1 VATLRLKYV
10 NSYRDRHG
18 KTRHYFRRRGSP
30 KFPLPGLPGSAVFN
44 EEYQRLLGQHAPEP
58 AKLSAGQPGTLAW
71 VIEKYR
77 DPTNKAWVKIK
88 PSTRRVY
95 ERHFVYLRNNY
106 GAAAFHTITEPH
118 VRAIR
123 NELAARPSV
132 ADAIVNKIGLLWAF
146 AKEHLEMKLGV
157 DPTRE
162 VASIHTETESAK
174 AWPEELCAA
183 IERHPNPGVV
193 RAYFLLRYTGQRRS
207 DVTRMKASQFDGTA
221 VQLYQMKTRTY
232 VWMPAHKRLIEH
244 LANRTDRGEYLLE
257 SRYKRQYNDQSLSR
271 LLAEACEGLGF
282 PGYSPHGLR
291 HLAGA
296 SLAEAG
302 CSVHEIMSI
311 LGHLTEKQAY
321 EYVRQANR
329 KKMAKSAM
337 AKWNAE

>member
-1 VATLRLKYV
+1 M
-10 NSYRDRHG
+10 
-18 KTRHYFRRRGSP
+18 
-30 KFPLPGLPGSAVFN
+30 
-44 EEYQRLLGQHAPEP
+44 EEYSRLLGTHAPDA
-58 AKLSAGQPGTLAW
+58 AKLSTGAPGTLGW
-71 VIEKYR
+71 VIDKYK
-77 DPTNKAWVKIK
+77 DPSNKAWAKIK
-88 PSTRRVY
+88 PSTRGVY
-95 ERHFVYLRNNY
+95 ERHFVYLRDNY
-106 GAAAFHTITEPH
+106 GAAAFHSITEPD

-132 ADAIVNKIGLLWAF
+132 ADAIVNKIGLLWQF

-162 VASIHTETESAK
+162 VATIHTDAESAK

-183 IERHPNPGVV
+183 IEQHPNPGVV
-193 RAYFLLRYTGQRRS
+193 RAYYLLRYTGQRRS
-207 DVTRMKASQFDGTA
+207 DVTSMKWKQFDGTA
-221 VQLYQMKTRTY
+221 VELYQVKTKTF

-244 LANRTDRGEYLLE
+244 LASADRSEFLLE
-257 SRYKRQYNDQSLSR
+257 SRYGTRYNDQSLSR
-271 LLAEACEGLGF
+271 LIAEACEGLGF

-321 EYVRQANR
+321 EYVRQASR
-329 KKMAKSAM
+329 KKMAASAM
-337 AKWNAE
+337 AKWNRESL